1 MNLIPGAAILDLP
14 ADQVA
19 QVIIVQ
25 QRSTAGRIKRST
37 ALMRT
42 SEIEMRKMA
51 DPFSGPREIRAMPTY
66 WCPRGDGRIEG
77 WPAPAEAYDAE
88 IMGIGGRPLGGSAR
102 RPVEVPRV
110 TEFAAAINQSYDAQQ
125 RSTVVPMQRIERFT
139 LARDDE

>member
-14 ADQVA
+14 AAQVA
-19 QVIIVQ
+19 QIVIVQ
-25 QRSTAGRIKRST
+25 ERSTAGRIKRST

-51 DPFSGPREIRAMPTY
+51 DHFSGPREIRAMPTY
-66 WCPRGDGRIEG
+66 WCPRGDGRIEV

-102 RPVEVPRV
+102 LPVEVPTV
-110 TEFAAAINQSYDAQQ
+110 TEFVAAINQSYDAQQ
-125 RSTVVPMQRIERFT
+125 RSSVVPMQRIERFGPE
-139 LARDDE
+139 REE